1 MNVYDTVNKLAQE
14 IKDSEEFKNYKKYK
28 EIIKSNQEVSEN
40 IKKFETLRYEIQISA
55 MQGLET
61 NKDKEK
67 ELQDIYAELLTKE
80 NVKEYFES
88 EFKFNILLA
97 DVNKNGVGD
106 EIVNLIVSVPKN
118 KNEALETVLKNYD
131 DEILRTF

>member
-14 IKDSEEFKNYKKYK
+14 IKNSEEFKNYKKYK

-97 DVNKNGVGD
+97 DVNKIIGD
-106 EIVNLIVSVPKN
+106 SVK
-118 KNEALETVLKNYD
+118 EVLG
-131 DEILRTF
+131 

>member
-14 IKDSEEFKNYKKYK
+14 IKNSNEFKNYKKYK
-28 EIIKSNQEVSEN
+28 EKIKANVEISES

-55 MQGLET
+55 MQGLEL

-67 ELQDIYAELLTKE
+67 ELQEIYAELLAKE
-80 NVKEYFES
+80 NVKEYFDA

-97 DVNKNGVGD
+97 DVNKIIGD
-106 EIVNLIVSVPKN
+106 AVKE
-118 KNEALETVLKNYD
+118 VLG
-131 DEILRTF
+131 

>member
-14 IKDSEEFKNYKKYK
+14 IKDSEEFKNYKRYK
-28 EIIKSNQEVSEN
+28 ELIKSNQEVSEK

-97 DVNKNGVGD
+97 DVNKIIGD
-106 EIVNLIVSVPKN
+106 SVK
-118 KNEALETVLKNYD
+118 EVLG
-131 DEILRTF
+131 

>member
-14 IKDSEEFKNYKKYK
+14 IKDSDEFKNYKKYK
-28 EIIKSNQEVSEN
+28 ELIKSNQEVSEK

-97 DVNKNGVGD
+97 DVNKIIGD
-106 EIVNLIVSVPKN
+106 AVKE
-118 KNEALETVLKNYD
+118 VLS
-131 DEILRTF
+131 

>member
-14 IKDSEEFKNYKKYK
+14 IKNSEEFKNYKKYK
-28 EIIKSNQEVSEN
+28 EMIKSNQEVDEK

-67 ELQDIYAELLTKE
+67 ELQDIYADLLSKE
-80 NVKEYFES
+80 NVKEYLEA

-97 DVNKNGVGD
+97 DVNKIIGD
-106 EIVNLIVSVPKN
+106 SVK
-118 KNEALETVLKNYD
+118 EVLG
-131 DEILRTF
+131 

>member
-14 IKDSEEFKNYKKYK
+14 IKDSEEFKNYKNYK
-28 EIIKSNQEVSEN
+28 ELVKSNPEINEMIN
-40 IKKFETLRYEIQISA
+40 KFESLRYEIQISA

-67 ELQDIYAELLTKE
+67 ELQEVYTQLLSKE
-80 NVKEYFES
+80 NVQEYFEA

-97 DVNKNGVGD
+97 DVNKIIGD
-106 EIVNLIVSVPKN
+106 SVK
-118 KNEALETVLKNYD
+118 EVLS
-131 DEILRTF
+131 

>member
-14 IKDSEEFKNYKKYK
+14 IKDSEEFKNYRKYK
-28 EIIKSNQEVSEN
+28 EIIKSNQEVSEG
-40 IKKFETLRYEIQISA
+40 IKKFETLRYELQISA
-55 MQGLET
+55 MQGLEL

-67 ELQDIYAELLTKE
+67 ELQEIYANLLAKE

-97 DVNKNGVGD
+97 DVNKIIGD
-106 EIVNLIVSVPKN
+106 SVK
-118 KNEALETVLKNYD
+118 EVLD
-131 DEILRTF
+131 

>member
-14 IKDSEEFKNYKKYK
+14 IKNSEEFKNYKKYK
-28 EIIKSNQEVSEN
+28 ELVKSNQEVNEQ
-40 IKKFETLRYEIQISA
+40 IKKFEALRYEIQISA

-97 DVNKNGVGD
+97 DVNKIIGD
-106 EIVNLIVSVPKN
+106 SVK
-118 KNEALETVLKNYD
+118 EVLG
-131 DEILRTF
+131 